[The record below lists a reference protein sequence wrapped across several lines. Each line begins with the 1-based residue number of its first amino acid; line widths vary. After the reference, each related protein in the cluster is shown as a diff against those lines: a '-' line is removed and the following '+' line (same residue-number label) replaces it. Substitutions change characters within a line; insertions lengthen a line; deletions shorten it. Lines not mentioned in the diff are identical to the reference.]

1 MNSYEQAVHVK
12 ATWGRRCDKLL
23 FFSSKEDKVV
33 KRRLINAQP
42 DHLCIDH
49 LLPVLISASVKRDG
63 VLQQMYCKCTDCP
76 GLTSKLLFKELG
88 SVALNLKEGR
98 ENLWAKTRQAF
109 RYIYHRYKVHIAVF
123 NV

>member
-1 MNSYEQAVHVK
+1 MA
-12 ATWGRRCDKLL
+12 
-23 FFSSKEDKVV
+23 
-33 KRRLINAQP
+33 KRTLINAQP

-88 SVALNLKEGR
+88 CVALNLKEVKVLHNIEVMYVSGFLVKYR
-98 ENLWAKTRQAF
+98 SDNLF
-109 RYIYHRYKVHIAVF
+109 V
-123 NV
+123 N